1 MRSRIFLWWLTPVAA
16 VAFLTAPGWGQTW
29 GKIVG
34 HVRDAQS
41 GEPLPGANVT
51 IEGTTMGAATD
62 QDGYYLI
69 LRVPPGRYTLRAS
82 FIGYQTVVQQEVQ
95 VLTDLTTTVDFQLQP
110 TAIEG
115 EQVVIVAERPLV
127 RRDLTA
133 SEARVQAEEIDA
145 LPVQNV
151 TDVLVLQA
159 GVIRDTGG
167 GFHIRGGR
175 SSEIAYMVNGISI
188 TDDYYRTQAL
198 VVENESIREL
208 QVVSGAFN
216 AEYGNAMSGVINVV
230 TKDGGNEFS
239 AKVEA
244 YSGDYL
250 TTHKDIFWHI
260 DHINP
265 FSDYSVQAV
274 VSGPIVRDKL
284 TYFFTGRRLSYE
296 GWLYGPYVYSPQ
308 GRLRI
313 VGGDTVLVRGDS
325 SAVPMN
331 PQDRWSAQGAIK
343 WRIGPTL
350 SLKTD
355 FLGSRYKAN
364 YYNHSYR
371 LNPYGRRNYYGYGA
385 TVINKLTHVLSSR
398 TFYELT
404 LSLKKNEDKSYLYE
418 DPYDPRYVHP
428 DSLTAGS
435 FKFFKAGTD
444 LYRSARTTQTAIA
457 KLDFTSQVNPQHLV
471 KLGVEAQ
478 RDWIDFE
485 DLTLVPA
492 TDASGRQ
499 IVPFRPA
506 IEPTSTPNHSKF
518 RRTPERYAA
527 YIQDKIEYKDVVINV
542 GLRFDYFHSNGQ
554 VPADPQDPNVYKP
567 LRLNHIYRDRNGNGT
582 IDLAEQTD
590 ENRYSLEERKR
601 FWYRRARPKWQLSP
615 RFGIAYPITDRGVIH
630 FSYGIF
636 QQIPDYSQLYAGD
649 EIKLTEGQG
658 IAGPFGNPDLNPQR
672 TTMYELG
679 LRQQLTD
686 DIAIDVTG
694 YYRDIRDWVSTSPPI
709 PTYAA
714 GVTYTKR
721 INRDFANVHGLTL
734 SLMQR
739 FSRNLVFNL
748 NYTYQRAEGTN
759 SSPEDEY
766 FALTQGAEPKKQLAP
781 LDWDQRHTLN
791 ANLYYGRENW
801 GMSAVC
807 RYWSG
812 QPYTPEILAG
822 TLTGQNVIAGLA
834 TNTRRRPTRFTTDLY
849 AFRRVKLRGLDFEL
863 FLEVYNLFDAKNPVG
878 VWADSGKPDFTLR
891 QRQQVEADPGW
902 FVRPDFYSEPR
913 KVHLGVRVSTAGKR

>member
-1 MRSRIFLWWLTPVAA
+1 MKPKGAIRFLAA
-16 VAFLTAPGWGQTW
+16 VAIWALAVDVSAQTW

-34 HVRDAQS
+34 YVRDGQT
-41 GEPLPGANVT
+41 GEPLPGANVV

-62 QDGYYLI
+62 HNGYYLI
-69 LRVPPGRYTLRAS
+69 LRVPPGRYNLRAS
-82 FIGYQTVVQQEVQ
+82 FIGYQNVVKVDVE

-110 TAIEG
+110 VAIQG

-151 TDVLVLQA
+151 QDVLVLQA
-159 GVIRDTGG
+159 GIVRDAGG

-230 TKDGGNEFS
+230 TKDGGNNFA

-244 YSGDYL
+244 YAGDYVSSHDE
-250 TTHKDIFWHI
+250 TFWNI
-260 DHINP
+260 GKINP
-265 FSDYSVQAV
+265 FSDYSIQAV
-274 VSGPIVRDKL
+274 VSGPIVRDRL
-284 TYFFTGRRLSYE
+284 TYFLTGRRLSYE
-296 GWLYGPYVYSPQ
+296 GWLYGPYVYRPQ
-308 GRLRI
+308 GRAQ
-313 VGGDTVLVRGDS
+313 VVEGKVVPVRGDS

-331 PQDRWSAQGAIK
+331 PQERWSAQGAVK
-343 WRIGPTL
+343 WRIGEVLT
-350 SLKTD
+350 LKTD

-385 TVINKLTHVLSSR
+385 TVINKLTHVLSPS
-398 TFYELT
+398 TFYEAT
-404 LSLKKNEDKSYLYE
+404 LSLKKNQDESYLYE

-435 FKFFKAGTD
+435 FEFFKAGTD
-444 LYRSARTTQTAIA
+444 LYRSFRTTQTVIG
-457 KLDFTSQVNPQHLV
+457 KLDLTSQITQRHLV
-471 KLGVEAQ
+471 KVGVEAQ

-492 TDASGRQ
+492 TDSTGRQ

-518 RRTPERYAA
+518 RRSPERYAA
-527 YIQDKIEYKDVVINV
+527 YVQDKIEYKDVVINV
-542 GLRFDYFHSNGQ
+542 GLRFDYFMSNGH

-567 LRLNHIYRDRNGNGT
+567 LRLNHIYRDLNGDGV
-582 IDLAEQTD
+582 IELAEQT
-590 ENRYSLEERKR
+590 EANRYTLEERKR
-601 FWYRRARPKWQLSP
+601 FWYKRASPKWQLSP

-679 LRQQLTD
+679 LRQQLTN
-686 DIAIDVTG
+686 DIAIDLTG

-721 INRDFANVHGLTL
+721 INRDFANVRGLTF
-734 SLMQR
+734 SLIQR
-739 FSRNLVFNL
+739 FSRNLMLNL
-748 NYTYQRAEGTN
+748 NYTYQWAEGTN

-791 ANLYYGRENW
+791 ANFYYGRANW
-801 GMSAVC
+801 GVSAIA

-812 QPYTPEILAG
+812 LPYTPEILSG
-822 TLTGQNVIAGLA
+822 TLTGQNVISGLS
-834 TNTRRRPTRFTTDLY
+834 TNTRRRPNRFTVDVN
-849 AFRRVKLRGLDFEL
+849 AFRRMKLGKAEFEL
-863 FLEVYNLFDAKNPVG
+863 FVEVYNLFDAKNPIA

-891 QRQQVEADPGW
+891 QRQQIQADPGW

-913 KVHLGVRVSTAGKR
+913 KIQFGVKVSTASNP